1 MTNPY
6 RNQIEQDIL
15 SAEPLEL
22 VVILYSGLR
31 DSIGD
36 ARRQLAARDMQGR
49 AASIS
54 KAVAIVGELA
64 STLDLNRG
72 GELAIGLNR
81 LYSFLVMQL
90 LDGNYRQED
99 RPLAEAEGVVIALLE
114 AWTAIRPTGNPFGGI
129 STYPG
134 AAELAEAESWS
145 VCG

>member
-1 MTNPY
+1 MINPY
-6 RNQIEQDIL
+6 RNQIEQDVL

-31 DSIGD
+31 DSIREARGLLAVGD
-36 ARRQLAARDMQGR
+36 ASGR
-49 AASIS
+49 AAQIS
-54 KAVAIVGELA
+54 KAVAIVGELS

-81 LYSFLVMQL
+81 LYSYLVAQL

-99 RPLAEAEGVVIALLE
+99 RPLAEAESVVTALLE
-114 AWTAIRPTGNPFGGI
+114 AWTAIRPTATQFAEIPA
-129 STYPG
+129 YPG
-134 AAELAEAESWS
+134 ASDLAEAASWS

>member
-1 MTNPY
+1 MNPY

-31 DSIGD
+31 DSIVD
-36 ARRQLAARDMQGR
+36 ARRQLAKRDTQGR

-64 STLDLNRG
+64 ATLDLNRG

-81 LYSFLVMQL
+81 LYSYLVVQL

-99 RPLAEAEGVVIALLE
+99 RPLAEAESVVTALLE
-114 AWTAIRPTGNPFGGI
+114 AWTAIRPTATPFAEI
-129 STYPG
+129 PAYPE
-134 AAELAEAESWS
+134 AADLAEAASWS